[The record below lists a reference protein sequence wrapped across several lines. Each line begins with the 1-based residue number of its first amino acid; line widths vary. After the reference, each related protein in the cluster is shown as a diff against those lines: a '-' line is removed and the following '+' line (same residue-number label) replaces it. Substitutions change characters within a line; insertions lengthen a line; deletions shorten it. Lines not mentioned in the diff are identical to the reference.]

1 MKEPDA
7 DTLMQHVLALV
18 YAALRADEHQNRAD
32 GMATGLEHA
41 AAVPQRFSSQA
52 GVEQARI
59 SVVAAC
65 MAADA
70 DESLQHFLSTHWL
83 ERFAP
88 VPM

>member
-18 YAALRADEHQNRAD
+18 YAALRADDHQNRED
-32 GMATGLEHA
+32 GMTSGLQHA
-41 AAVPQRFSSQA
+41 ASVPLRFSSQA
-52 GVEQARI
+52 GVEQARRH
-59 SVVAAC
+59 VVAAC

-70 DESLQHFLSTHWL
+70 DESLRHFLSTHWL

-88 VPM
+88 VRM